1 MAEGSSSKGRE
12 LAAVRGELE
21 RWRRGFGGRGRRIPE
36 RLWRRAT
43 GVAVQWGA
51 AETARALRLDFA
63 RLAERVAAA
72 GGEEAASS
80 ARFVEIDAAE
90 MSSALCS
97 TVEVLGASGD
107 RMRIV
112 VAGRLEVAPLVR
124 AFLGER

>member
-1 MAEGSSSKGRE
+1 MAGESSKRRE

-43 GVAVQWGA
+43 GVAAQLGT
-51 AETARALRLDFA
+51 AETARALRLDLT
-63 RLAERVAAA
+63 RLAERVCAA
-72 GGEEAASS
+72 GSDDGPASGS
-80 ARFVEIDAAE
+80 FVEIDGAE

-97 TVEVLGASGD
+97 TVEVVSARGD

-112 VAGRLEVAPLVR
+112 VAGPLEMAPLVR
-124 AFLGER
+124 VFLGEG